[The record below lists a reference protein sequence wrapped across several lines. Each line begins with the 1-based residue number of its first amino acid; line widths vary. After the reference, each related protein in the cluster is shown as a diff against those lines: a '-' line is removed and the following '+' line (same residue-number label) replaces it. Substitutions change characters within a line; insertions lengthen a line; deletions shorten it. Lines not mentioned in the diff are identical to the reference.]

1 MDRIPYSRQFL
12 LEMMNVPADIFAL
25 ISHKETRAISAV
37 LGAMEALGAETLV
50 RDRIT
55 DLSSKNGHSAHGHVS
70 KFLLLGI
77 AAAVGMLTCNNLAT
91 MLTLNFPFG
100 LQSIAAFAIGGL
112 IGAGSEWIG
121 SIVLGDMMAVL
132 SRRAKEKKLHRSLRE
147 AKTDFRFRHA
157 FFAGQIDV
165 LRVVE
170 CEFMRPHLLLGFT
183 LILIVEAIAGLAIGY
198 AASEDVLQSIIV
210 GLTPLTFILTLSS
223 FSANLY
229 IIPEQQ
235 DRLLKA
241 YKHHWGRWQFVG
253 DEEMSSRGVILL
265 PSPQGQP

>member
-1 MDRIPYSRQFL
+1 MDRISYSRQFL
-12 LEMMNVPADIFAL
+12 LEQMNTPADIFML
-25 ISHKETRAISAV
+25 MSQEEIRAISAI
-37 LGAMEALGAETLV
+37 LGALEALGAETLV

-55 DLSSKNGHSAHGHVS
+55 DLSSQNGHSAHGHFS

-77 AAAVGMLTCNNLAT
+77 AAAVGVLTCNNLAT

-100 LQSIAAFAIGGL
+100 LQSIAALAIGGL
-112 IGAGSEWIG
+112 IGAGSEWVGALVI
-121 SIVLGDMMAVL
+121 GDMMTML
-132 SRRAKEKKLHRSLRE
+132 YRRTKEKKLHRSLRE

-223 FSANLY
+223 FSAHLS

-253 DEEMSSRGVILL
+253 DEETPSRGVILL
-265 PSPQGQP
+265 PAPRRH